1 MSDDT
6 PIGTTTF
13 NSCGKEVKLVSK
25 QIVKEDIDYYNV
37 ITYYHMNLFTN
48 GILTS
53 CRYSNLYPI
62 ENMKYVKDNRKLNKK
77 DDLNINNKWFE
88 GLRVAEQDLNIN
100 KDGNSYMGDTILEHI
115 NILEQLDI
123 KNQN

>member
-1 MSDDT
+1 
-6 PIGTTTF
+6 
-13 NSCGKEVKLVSK
+13 
-25 QIVKEDIDYYNV
+25 
-37 ITYYHMNLFTN
+37 
-48 GILTS
+48 
-53 CRYSNLYPI
+53 
-62 ENMKYVKDNRKLNKK
+62 MKYVKDNRKLNKK